1 MTEKAV
7 PLVAPSGSCVSCFQ
21 SGTSTVV
28 VFRGEAEWIVGG
40 LANVAGLSTD
50 RALRTFAVLAA
61 EELDS
66 PPGTVPSGPLTIP
79 VRLCRGCA
87 ARNGVPAAAL
97 SAEKDFRAG
106 AAVPTYGQP
115 AG

>member
-1 MTEKAV
+1 MTEKAG
-7 PLVAPSGSCVSCFQ
+7 PLVAPLGSCVSCFQ
-21 SGTSTVV
+21 AATPTVV
-28 VFRGEAEWIVGG
+28 VFRGEADWIIGG
-40 LANVAGLSTD
+40 LGNVAGLSTD
-50 RALRTFAVLAA
+50 RALRTYTVLAA

-66 PPGTVPSGPLTIP
+66 PPGTVPSGHLTIP